1 MIEFIKGKIEY
12 FDNNYIV
19 VESNGIGYKISAGTK
34 TISHLCS
41 QSGNVKV
48 FTYMSVSENGISL
61 IGFEKHSQLK
71 LFYRLINVSGIGPK
85 AAMNILESIE
95 INELITAI
103 VTSDIDSLSKAP
115 GVGKKTAQ
123 RIVLELKDKL
133 TTEEITANF
142 EQTEIN
148 DILDVTTNSSKSDAV
163 EALESLGYSRSEAVK
178 AVSSV
183 YKESDSVEKIIK
195 AALRKMI

>member
-12 FDNNYIV
+12 FDDNYIV
-19 VESNGIGYKISAGTK
+19 VESNGIGYRINAGNK
-34 TISHLCS
+34 TISRLAS
-41 QSGNVKV
+41 QKDDVKI
-48 FTYMSVSENGISL
+48 FTYMSVSENGINL

-85 AAMNILESIE
+85 AAMNILESMDV
-95 INELITAI
+95 NELITAI
-103 VTSDIDSLSKAP
+103 VTSDITSLSKAP

-123 RIVLELKDKL
+123 RLVLELKDKL

-148 DILDVTTNSSKSDAV
+148 DILNMPQSGAKA

-178 AVSSV
+178 AVSAV
-183 YKESDSVEKIIK
+183 YNEGDSVEKLIK